1 MQIYTQTPDAA
12 HRGFVLFQ
20 YNINFMRL
28 AVVGAFDFYTSFHF
42 ARAWRMARNSSAA
55 TKPVSAPVN
64 TDTSSRNGR

>member
-28 AVVGAFDFYTSFHF
+28 AVVGAFDFSIERHAVKCHF
-42 ARAWRMARNSSAA
+42 APSAVLA
-55 TKPVSAPVN
+55 KPRGFSI
-64 TDTSSRNGR
+64 